1 MTPKHQRMLFIALG
15 VGALAVAATLSLSA
29 LGDNMSYFRDPTAI
43 AEGQVKKGDA
53 FRLGGLVK
61 QGSLEKLPD
70 GITMRF
76 VVTDMVHDQ
85 RVQYT
90 GLTPDL
96 FREGQG
102 AVCEGRLDAS
112 GTFIADKVLAK
123 HDEKY
128 MPPQV
133 KESLKKR
140 GEWKP
145 AG

>member
-1 MTPKHQRMLFIALG
+1 MTAKKQRLFFVGLGVSALG
-15 VGALAVAATLSLSA
+15 LAAALAFSA

-43 AEGQVKKGDA
+43 AEGKVKAGDA

-61 QGSLEKLPD
+61 AGSLEKLPD

-76 VVTDMVHDQ
+76 IVTDMVHDQ

-102 AVCEGRLDAS
+102 AVCEGRLNT
-112 GTFIADKVLAK
+112 GGVFIADKVLAK

-128 MPPQV
+128 MPPEVQ
-133 KESLKKR
+133 KSLEKR
-140 GEWKP
+140 GQWKP
-145 AG
+145 KA